1 MLRINANNY
10 KWSANQKKQGTIDR
24 IKYQSVDMSN
34 FQKTRAVI
42 TALVL
47 KLPTRLSPRL
57 SSTEATQSNCDIND
71 LLAHGFRF

>member
-10 KWSANQKKQGTIDR
+10 KWSANQKKQGTVDR

-47 KLPTRLSPRL
+47 KLSPRL
-57 SSTEATQSNCDIND
+57 SSTEATQSTCDIND
-71 LLAHGFRF
+71 LAHGFRF